1 MFWLHVVH
9 LCKCDISW
17 YKPGAAQQAAAWALC
32 QEGLLLE
39 ESFHSYYCIL
49 SLFHWIQL
57 QRAELRTFKVIHR
70 IYTCV
75 CLCLSKLIQLDD
87 ERAGERRPLGWLP
100 KNQGQKTQKMQRH
113 FQMVLLC
120 SLEISEILEVVLASW
135 EIIKTVRGSFFV
147 RWKYLPSL
155 MICGQSTDN
164 ESQITHDSTLKR
176 TMCTVRLKGP
186 KLPIRNGTAVLSQ
199 GEQHDPASE
208 SCWLLRSC

>member
-1 MFWLHVVH
+1 M
-9 LCKCDISW
+9 
-17 YKPGAAQQAAAWALC
+17 
-32 QEGLLLE
+32 
-39 ESFHSYYCIL
+39 
-49 SLFHWIQL
+49 
-57 QRAELRTFKVIHR
+57 
-70 IYTCV
+70 

-87 ERAGERRPLGWLP
+87 ERAGERRPFGWLP
-100 KNQGQKTQKMQRH
+100 KNQGQKTQKMQKMQRH

-135 EIIKTVRGSFFV
+135 EIIKTVRGSFFI
-147 RWKYLPSL
+147 RWKCLPSL
-155 MICGQSTDN
+155 MVCGQITDN

-176 TMCTVRLKGP
+176 TMCTGRLEGP